1 MDRGLIKAQLLPI
14 YYWSGLVL
22 VGISVDIYAMVGVVV
37 IVKVSVVGQ
46 KSVGGQTKDVVPS
59 DALDQ
64 IEFI

>member
-1 MDRGLIKAQLLPI
+1 MP
-14 YYWSGLVL
+14 WSGLVM